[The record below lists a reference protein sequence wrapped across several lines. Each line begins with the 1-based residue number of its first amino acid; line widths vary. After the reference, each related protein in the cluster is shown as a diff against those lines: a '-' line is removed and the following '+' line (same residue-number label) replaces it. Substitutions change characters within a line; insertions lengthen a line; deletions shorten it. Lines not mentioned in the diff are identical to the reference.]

1 MTKPLQFLTSLLIF
15 QCSYQHTGNPMK
27 RISLQDLHRYLL
39 TSLIAFDSYCR
50 SHGICYSL
58 CGGTLIGAV
67 RHKGFIPW
75 DDDTDIMMTR
85 NEYNKL
91 TDFWLKDPLP
101 GYTLLTDRTP
111 NHTYAGESGKWYA
124 NDTAPL
130 SPANEYDIGLF
141 ADIFIA
147 DALPRDEKEAA
158 AHFHKIHSLTKRFHS
173 TNKRKH
179 HTFWKIF
186 FRMIP
191 SFSPDYFYR
200 KLHKELSRYTAK
212 DCDFLALIL
221 GSGKDIKR
229 ERIPRHF
236 FDHYTELTFEGHSF
250 PVIAEYDAY
259 LRHYYGDYMQLP
271 PGKERLSYHTKNH
284 YLKR

>member
-1 MTKPLQFLTSLLIF
+1 
-15 QCSYQHTGNPMK
+15 
-27 RISLQDLHRYLL
+27 
-39 TSLIAFDSYCR
+39 
-50 SHGICYSL
+50 
-58 CGGTLIGAV
+58 
-67 RHKGFIPW
+67 
-75 DDDTDIMMTR
+75 
-85 NEYNKL
+85 
-91 TDFWLKDPLP
+91 
-101 GYTLLTDRTP
+101 
-111 NHTYAGESGKWYA
+111 
-124 NDTAPL
+124 
-130 SPANEYDIGLF
+130 
-141 ADIFIA
+141 
-147 DALPRDEKEAA
+147 
-158 AHFHKIHSLTKRFHS
+158 
-173 TNKRKH
+173 
-179 HTFWKIF
+179 
-186 FRMIP
+186 MIP

-271 PGKERLSYHTKNH
+271 PEKERLSYHTKNH